1 MSPTSILQF
10 DAEFIGEGLGLAVPQ
25 VQTWFRDG
33 RHASRII
40 ELNLAKELS
49 LTLPDNI
56 CEKFDLLDANG
67 GKWEVRCLTDRG
79 ASFAPSNMTGAGRKF
94 DMAGLIEK
102 LRAVK
107 GFILADIEGFPEVPY
122 WVIPVHIVEAWCYG
136 GELKNNARGSR
147 DKILGLLRN
156 AFYNP
161 TP

>member
-1 MSPTSILQF
+1 MKPTSIMQF
-10 DAEFIGEGLGLAVPQ
+10 DVEFIAEGIGLTVAQ
-25 VQTWFRDG
+25 VNSWFRDG

-49 LTLPDNI
+49 LTTPDNI
-56 CEKFDLLDANG
+56 NDKFDLLDANG

-79 ASFAPSNMTGAGRKF
+79 CSFAPSKMTGAGRKF
-94 DMAGLIEK
+94 DLNGLVEK

-107 GFILADIEGFPEVPY
+107 GFMVADIEGFPVVPY
-122 WVIPVHIVEAWCYG
+122 WVIPVHIIEAWCYG
-136 GELKNNARGSR
+136 GDLKAGARGSR
-147 DKILGLLRN
+147 AKILELLRN